1 LDRQIGRMERTT
13 KWTPR
18 PYRIVV
24 LSDHGQTQGTTF
36 VDRTGE
42 TFAELVSRL
51 CGGATSGDPDAD
63 AGNTESTAWLREARH
78 QDSSKTAVVAH
89 TPIVLASGAL
99 GLISIPG
106 EPRRLTRQEIDT
118 RYPDLIGGLVT
129 HPEIGFV
136 LVRSAG
142 GSSLVLGPQGSRDL
156 HTGHV
161 TGDDPLAPFGPD
173 AVTQVSEV
181 DAYRTVADLMVNA
194 RYDPD
199 LDEIAAFEHQV
210 GSHGALGGP
219 QTHPFVLHPA
229 HLAAPDEA
237 ILGSPALHRVLK
249 GWLADLGHPVTTP
262 WREIP
267 DQAVDSL
274 RQRR

>member
-1 LDRQIGRMERTT
+1 M
-13 KWTPR
+13 
-18 PYRIVV
+18 
-24 LSDHGQTQGTTF
+24 
-36 VDRTGE
+36 
-42 TFAELVSRL
+42 
-51 CGGATSGDPDAD
+51 
-63 AGNTESTAWLREARH
+63 
-78 QDSSKTAVVAH
+78 
-89 TPIVLASGAL
+89 LASGAL

-106 EPRRLTRQEIDT
+106 GKERLTREEIDA
-118 RYPDLIGGLVT
+118 RYPDLIDGLVRN
-129 HPEIGFV
+129 PEVGFV

-142 GSSLVLGPQGSRDL
+142 GSSLVLGRQGSRDL
-156 HTGHV
+156 HADAV

-173 AVTQVSEV
+173 AVAQVREV

-219 QTHPFVLHPA
+219 QTHPFVLHPTD
-229 HLAAPDEA
+229 LAAPEEA

-262 WREIP
+262 WRDPTAPPPAESSVS
-267 DQAVDSL
+267 ANTTAG
-274 RQRR
+274 